1 MVTFRHDDA
10 SGTSASG
17 WRAETARHDLPAV
30 DLAALTRVVVLAAH
44 PDDETLGAGGLVGRA
59 HRLGLE
65 VVVVVAT
72 RGEACHPRSPTHSQ
86 EQLAALRAVE
96 LDAAVAL
103 LSPGTRP
110 VLLTLPDGGVR
121 DHEDALVAR
130 LVDLV
135 GDGRDTLLVAPWRG
149 DGHADHEAVGRAAA
163 ATAARSGARLLE
175 YPVWFWHWG
184 DPAAAPWAS
193 GRRLDLDPAEQT
205 TKQAAV
211 AAHRTQV
218 RPLSPAP
225 GDEALLS
232 ADFLAHFAASYEVFW
247 EGAARDDAL
256 DALHEAQADPWGV
269 DRRWYERRKRA
280 LLLAMLPRERFRRGV
295 EVGCSTGALA
305 ADLAAR
311 CDSLLAL
318 DASPS
323 ATTAALARLAGLDH
337 VDVRLGSVPVDWPD
351 GAVDLAV
358 VSEVGYFLSP
368 AALDGLAARLRGSL
382 TPDGVV
388 VLCHW
393 RHPVVGW
400 PLDGPG
406 VHARLRS
413 AGLPPVVAEYADRDV
428 EVLVLAD
435 PAQLPDPHAG

>member
-1 MVTFRHDDA
+1 MVTFRHDHA
-10 SGTSASG
+10 SGTPASA
-17 WRAETARHDLPAV
+17 WAAETALHDLPAV
-30 DLAALTRVVVLAAH
+30 RLEGLSRVVVLAAH

-72 RGEACHPRSPTHSQ
+72 RGEACHPRSPTHSR
-86 EQLAALRAVE
+86 ERLAALRTDELEAAVE
-96 LDAAVAL
+96 L

-110 VLLTLPDGGVR
+110 VVLGMPDGAVAA
-121 DHEDALVAR
+121 HEDDLVAR
-130 LVDLV
+130 VVDLV
-135 GDGRDTLLVAPWRG
+135 GDGRETLLVAPWRG
-149 DGHADHEAVGRAAA
+149 DGHPDHEAVGRAAA
-163 ATAARSGARLLE
+163 TTAARTGARLLE

-184 DPAAAPWAS
+184 VPTAAPWTS
-193 GRRLDLDPAEQT
+193 GRRLDLDEAERT
-205 TKQAAV
+205 TKRAAI
-211 AAHRTQV
+211 ATHRTQV

-225 GDEALLS
+225 GDEVLLT

-247 EGAARDDAL
+247 EGATSDDAL
-256 DALHEAQADPWGV
+256 DALHEAHDDPWGV

-305 ADLAAR
+305 LDLAPR
-311 CDSLLAL
+311 CDSLVAL

-323 ATTAALARLAGLDH
+323 AVAAAGSRLAGLEH
-337 VDVRLGSVPVDWPD
+337 VDVRLASVPDDWPD
-351 GAVDLAV
+351 GAADLVV

-368 AALDGLAARLRGSL
+368 AALESLATRIRGSL
-382 TPDGVV
+382 DPDGVV

-400 PLDGPG
+400 PLDGPT
-406 VHARLRS
+406 VHTLLRG
-413 AGLPPVVAEYADRDV
+413 ADLPPVVAEYADRDV
-428 EVLVLAD
+428 ELLVLAHPD
-435 PAQLPDPHAG
+435 QLPDPHA